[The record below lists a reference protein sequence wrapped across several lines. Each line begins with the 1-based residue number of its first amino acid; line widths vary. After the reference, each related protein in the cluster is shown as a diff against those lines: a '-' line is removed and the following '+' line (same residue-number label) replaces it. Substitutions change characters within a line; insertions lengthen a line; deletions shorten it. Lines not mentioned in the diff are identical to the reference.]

1 MAVTLSKPATAGLR
15 DYVSIARPDHWFK
28 NIFMIPGMVMAFMF
42 YKIPFS
48 ASLLLQLLVAL
59 ASTCLVA
66 SANYV
71 INEWLDAEF
80 DRHHPVKKNRPSVV
94 KNLHRGIVYGEYLML
109 AGVGLSLALF
119 LSPHFFY
126 VSLWLLVM
134 GLLYNVRPF
143 RTKERAYLDVLSES
157 VNNPIRFILGWLV
170 IIPAVFPPV
179 SILMAYWMG
188 GAFLMGCK
196 RLAEYRFINDR
207 EKAALYRKSFGRYNE
222 VSLLISVF
230 FYALTSTFFLGI
242 FLIKHRIELLLT
254 FPLFALLF
262 SWYLSITFRPDST
275 AQRPEKLYTNWKFMI
290 FIALFFIF
298 FMVLLFI
305 RIDALHFFLQNHF
318 GEH

>member
-1 MAVTLSKPATAGLR
+1 MSIALTNQAAGLR
-15 DYVSIARPDHWFK
+15 DYISIARPDHWFK
-28 NIFMIPGMVMAFMF
+28 NIFMLPGMIMAYMF
-42 YKIPFS
+42 FRP
-48 ASLLLQLLVAL
+48 AMTTTLLWELVL
-59 ASTCLVA
+59 AVVSTCLIA

-80 DRHHPVKKNRPSVV
+80 DKHHPTKKNRPSVV
-94 KNLHRGIVYGEYLML
+94 KSLNRFIVYGEYLTL
-109 AGVGLSLALF
+109 AGCGLSLAL
-119 LSPHFFY
+119 LINTPFFW
-126 VSLWLLVM
+126 VALWLLVM

-170 IIPAVFPPV
+170 IMPAQLPPS

-207 EKAALYRKSFGRYNE
+207 EMAALYRRSFAYYTE
-222 VSLLISVF
+222 ITLLISVF

-242 FLIKHRIELLLT
+242 FLVKHRIELLLT

-262 SWYLSITFRPDST
+262 SWYLRITYRKNST

-290 FIALFFIF
+290 FIALFFLF
-298 FMVLLFI
+298 FMALLFY
-305 RIDALHFFLQNHF
+305 RIDALHYFLENNF
-318 GEH
+318 GTH